1 MIITS
6 NPLSPQLEHGYTR
19 IVNALLEALMRY
31 PFSGGELRVII
42 AVIRLTYG
50 WRKKS
55 APISTGQIARMTGM
69 SHRHVKRLIADL
81 IKAGVLTRAKVGR
94 RNLLGPN
101 KCYWLWLW
109 KTFPQVGNPDT
120 QQVTGASPREGTSLS
135 PLIKKE
141 KEINL

>member
-1 MIITS
+1 MMTTS

-19 IVNALLEALMRY
+19 IVNALLEALVRY
-31 PFSGGELRVII
+31 PLSGGEWRVII
-42 AVIRLTYG
+42 TVIRLTYG
-50 WRKKS
+50 WHKKS

-81 IKAGVLTRAKVGR
+81 LKAGVLTRTKMGR

-109 KTFPQVGNPDT
+109 KTFPQGDNLVT

-141 KEINL
+141 KEISL